1 MRFEALTDSER
12 KEIHEGALR
21 LLEEVGLLLP
31 ASSPLAGR
39 LRSAGLRTG
48 DDNRILLPR
57 AAVEAALGRAPRVVR
72 LGARDARRTV
82 VLDGRR
88 TFVTTD
94 GCGASTLDLDSG
106 ERRRSI
112 LGDVAASARLADA
125 LDGVDVYWMMIS
137 AQDVPAG
144 ERVAREYLTA
154 IMNTTKHVQ
163 MIDVA
168 RREEADT
175 LIAMARELKDNGLF
189 EDSPVSMLISVV
201 SPLRLDPNG
210 TEAALAFAA
219 AGLPVVACSM
229 PISGVTA
236 PATAP
241 GTVLLA
247 HAEIVGFAT
256 IIQTLHPGAPVIY
269 CSFPAFANAKTGA
282 TNYADARYP
291 WTAGAAAQMGRSL
304 NLPCFTS
311 SEVTALTLGADLIC
325 IGGLLETST
334 LLSYEQLIIDNET
347 IGSMFRAAAPQ
358 PLNPDTLALDVIR
371 EVGPGG
377 HYLAQ
382 MHTARHIREFVLP
395 RFGEAAPVTGPGSA
409 PGDEANPR
417 ERARRE
423 ARRILES
430 HQVPALPLKTQS
442 TLEKILGAP
451 GRLTAV

>member
-1 MRFEALTDSER
+1 MAFESLTRSER

-31 ASSPLAGR
+31 ASSPLAAR
-39 LRSAGLRTG
+39 LRSAGLRIG
-48 DDNRILLPR
+48 DDSRILLPR
-57 AAVEAALGRAPRVVR
+57 SAVEAALERAPRVVR

-88 TFVTTD
+88 TFVATD
-94 GCGASTLDLDSG
+94 GCGTSTLDLDSG
-106 ERRRSI
+106 ERRRSV
-112 LGDVAASARLADA
+112 LGDVAASARLSDA
-125 LDGVDVYWMMIS
+125 LDGIDVYWMMIS

-163 MIDVA
+163 MIDMA
-168 RREEADT
+168 RREEAET
-175 LIAMARELKDNGLF
+175 LIAMAREMKDTGLF
-189 EDSPVSMLISVV
+189 EDAPVSTLISVV
-201 SPLRLDPNG
+201 SPLRLDPGG

-229 PISGVTA
+229 PLSSVTA

-241 GTVLLA
+241 GMVLLA
-247 HAEIVGFAT
+247 HAEIIGFTT

-269 CSFPAFANAKTGA
+269 TSFPTFANAKTGA
-282 TNYADARYP
+282 ANYADPRSP
-291 WTAGAAAQMGRSL
+291 WVAGAATQMGRSL
-304 NLPCFTS
+304 NLPCFTNPH
-311 SEVTALTLGADLIC
+311 VTSLILGTDLVC
-325 IGGLLETST
+325 GGGLLETST
-334 LLSYEQLIIDNET
+334 LLSYEQLVIDNET
-347 IGSMFRAAAPQ
+347 ISGMFRAAAPQ

-382 MHTARHIREFVLP
+382 RHTARHIREFSLP
-395 RFGEAAPVTGPGSA
+395 RFDETAPVTGPGSS

-430 HQVPALPLKTQS
+430 H
-442 TLEKILGAP
+442 
-451 GRLTAV
+451 R